1 MTFPFFSWRRCPRCV
16 ANLGAAGML
25 SSVAGL
31 VAGAQA
37 PASRATISPESPRAS
52 ASGTVATIDSLL
64 PAWLLTTLRASNPD
78 LAARRVAL
86 TAAEARLG
94 AAGFAPAA
102 VLNAELEDAP
112 RGRLG
117 NSNVR
122 VGIEREV
129 LTGRRRAAA
138 RASAATGV
146 RAAAAAVRVTEQ
158 RAAAVALRAL
168 VQAVGWRAVAG
179 RLASQDSLLA
189 SAEGSLRARFGVGE
203 ARYVDVL
210 RLRTERLRVQTER
223 AGSLTEARAGALAL
237 VSLLGG
243 TSDAPRSVTPVVDVA
258 RLDSL
263 VSVDQTRFVRGELP
277 PAPDV
282 DSLLSG
288 SGLLGLADAEVAQS
302 VALRQFLVAMQRP
315 QVSVGIGVQRVGAE
329 GNGALGPAVG
339 VSVSLPF
346 TARRAN
352 AAALSAADRGVEAA
366 AAGRRATLAAVRG
379 ALGAARDR
387 YEAARAR
394 LAVFDAALLRGAR
407 EERESA
413 LAAYR
418 TADLSL
424 LELVDFERA
433 LSNAEIERTRALV
446 DAASALA
453 DLFAGAAGAIE
464 SLQADL
470 PPTVQVTSER

>member
-1 MTFPFFSWRRCPRCV
+1 M
-16 ANLGAAGML
+16 
-25 SSVAGL
+25 
-31 VAGAQA
+31 
-37 PASRATISPESPRAS
+37 
-52 ASGTVATIDSLL
+52 
-64 PAWLLTTLRASNPD
+64 
-78 LAARRVAL
+78 AARGVAL

-102 VLNAELEDAP
+102 VLSAELEDAP
-112 RGRLG
+112 RARLG
-117 NSNVR
+117 ESSIR
-122 VGIEREV
+122 VGVEREI

-138 RASAATGV
+138 RAAAEADM

-168 VQAVGWRAVAG
+168 VQTVGWRAVAG

-189 SAEGSLRARFGVGE
+189 SAEGSLRARFGVGD

-223 AGSLTEARAGALAL
+223 SGSLTEARAGAFAL

-243 TSDAPRSVTPVVDVA
+243 TSDAPGGVSVANVA

-263 VSVDQTRFVRGELP
+263 VSVGQTPFVRGELP

-282 DSLLSG
+282 DSLLAG
-288 SGLLGLADAEVAQS
+288 SGLVALADAEVTQS
-302 VALRQFLVAMQRP
+302 AALRQLLIAMQRP
-315 QVSVGIGVQRVGAE
+315 QVSAGFGLQRVGAE
-329 GNGALGPAVG
+329 GNGDLGPTVG

-366 AAGRRATLAAVRG
+366 VAGRRATLAAVRG

-418 TADLSL
+418 AADLSL

-446 DAASALA
+446 DAAGALA

-470 PPTVQVTSER
+470 PPDVQVTSER

>member
-1 MTFPFFSWRRCPRCV
+1 MTSPFLTRRRRARYAANV
-16 ANLGAAGML
+16 AAVVLL
-25 SSVAGL
+25 SSAAAL

-37 PASRATISPESPRAS
+37 PPLRTTGSPQVSPAS
-52 ASGTVATIDSLL
+52 ASTAVATIDSLL
-64 PAWLLTTLRASNPD
+64 PTWLLATLRASNPD

-102 VLNAELEDAP
+102 VLSAELEDAP
-112 RGRLG
+112 RARLG
-117 NSNVR
+117 EASIRLGV
-122 VGIEREV
+122 EREI

-138 RASAATGV
+138 RAAAEADM

-168 VQAVGWRAVAG
+168 VQTVGWRAVAG

-189 SAEGSLRARFGVGE
+189 SAEGSLRARFGVGD

-223 AGSLTEARAGALAL
+223 SGSLTEARAGAFAL

-243 TSDAPRSVTPVVDVA
+243 TSDAPGGVSVANVA

-263 VSVDQTRFVRGELP
+263 VSVGQTPFVRGELP

-282 DSLLSG
+282 DSLLAG
-288 SGLLGLADAEVAQS
+288 SGLVALADAEVTQS
-302 VALRQFLVAMQRP
+302 AALRQLLIAMQRP
-315 QVSVGIGVQRVGAE
+315 QVSAGIGLQRVGAE
-329 GNGALGPAVG
+329 GNGDLGPTVG

-366 AAGRRATLAAVRG
+366 VAGRRATLAAVRG

-407 EERESA
+407 DERESA

-446 DAASALA
+446 DAAGALA

>member
-1 MTFPFFSWRRCPRCV
+1 MTFPFFSWPRCARCTARVV
-16 ANLGAAGML
+16 AAAIL
-25 SSVAGL
+25 NFVAGH

-37 PASRATISPESPRAS
+37 LAPSATSSHKVSHAS
-52 ASGTVATIDSLL
+52 ASTAVAMIDSLL
-64 PAWLLTTLRASNPD
+64 PGWLLTRLRASNPD

-102 VLNAELEDAP
+102 VLSAELEDAP

-117 NSNVR
+117 ESSVR
-122 VGIEREV
+122 VAVERE
-129 LTGRRRAAA
+129 LLSGRRRAAA
-138 RASAATGV
+138 RAAAATDV

-189 SAEGSLRARFGVGE
+189 SAEGSLRARFGVGD

-223 AGSLTEARAGALAL
+223 SGSLTEARAGALAL

-243 TSDAPRSVTPVVDVA
+243 TSDAPGAVDVANVA

-263 VSVDQTRFVRGELP
+263 VSVGQTPFVRGELP

-282 DSLLSG
+282 DSLLTG
-288 SGLLGLADAEVAQS
+288 SGLVALADAEVAQS
-302 VALRQFLVAMQRP
+302 AALRQLLIAMQRP
-315 QVSVGIGVQRVGAE
+315 QVSAGIGLQRVGAE
-329 GNGALGPAVG
+329 GNGELGPTVG
-339 VSVSLPF
+339 LSVSLPF

-446 DAASALA
+446 DAAAALA